1 MYTRCNSQ
9 LTIFLNDWI
18 HRLLE
23 FERSVQGNG
32 NGIIIFDEVQKVIP
46 GGLDFLSSLL
56 ENDGYFEY
64 KDIRYNVGNTIII
77 FITDIG
83 ANDIVKLSLIKSHN
97 GKFEQQMLRN
107 IVKSLMDKH
116 WDELRI
122 GKYVNEVVPFFP
134 LSQSGLEKIMDS
146 KLYEDRIFYVKKK
159 FMSDLLVDARV
170 ISHLCSSIFVRYDN
184 YTLSSVDVVSLEG
197 LVDTDDYSRL
207 YASQGARSL
216 LNAGSLYDLRQL
228 IYGHVD
234 QFRDEFMYIG
244 NVCGSGI
251 TNFSRQSKTCSL
263 GSRTKIFLAWCS
275 PRLINRK
282 KSGTQGR
289 ESVVSKYHYFL
300 ATTDVGYDL
309 QNLPG
314 NCVVAW
320 TGSLDERSG

>member
-1 MYTRCNSQ
+1 MNKKAFKPFKNAVVRGEILSKLAQVYTRCNSQ

-146 KLYEDRIFYVKKK
+146 KLYEDRMFYVKKK

-170 ISHLCSSIFVRYDN
+170 ISYLCSSIF
-184 YTLSSVDVVSLEG
+184 
-197 LVDTDDYSRL
+197 
-207 YASQGARSL
+207 
-216 LNAGSLYDLRQL
+216 
-228 IYGHVD
+228 
-234 QFRDEFMYIG
+234 
-244 NVCGSGI
+244 
-251 TNFSRQSKTCSL
+251 
-263 GSRTKIFLAWCS
+263 
-275 PRLINRK
+275 
-282 KSGTQGR
+282 
-289 ESVVSKYHYFL
+289 HYFFSI
-300 ATTDVGYDL
+300 
-309 QNLPG
+309 
-314 NCVVAW
+314 VAFLNF
-320 TGSLDERSG
+320 TFLRVLGMTCCSCND

>member
-146 KLYEDRIFYVKKK
+146 KLYEDRMFYVKKK

-170 ISHLCSSIFVRYDN
+170 ISYLCSSIFVRYDN

-251 TNFSRQSKTCSL
+251 TNFSRQNKTCSL

-282 KSGTQGR
+282 KLGSQGR

-309 QNLPG
+309 QNPPG